1 MKKLSIPVSKFDL
14 SRFVQT
20 IVAFWNDPEVAFPFV
35 KNGSADFGTM
45 SLDDDEDLGD
55 DPLEWLQH
63 GHTLF
68 AQLFSGD
75 GCTYNCADGTEI
87 EVPEEDDE
95 LIDKTYL
102 DDCSTYGFLIQV
114 KKDTV
119 TLRAA

>member
-1 MKKLSIPVSKFDL
+1 
-14 SRFVQT
+14 
-20 IVAFWNDPEVAFPFV
+20 
-35 KNGSADFGTM
+35 M

-75 GCTYNCADGTEI
+75 GCTYSCADGTEI
-87 EVPEEDDE
+87 EVTEDDE
-95 LIDKTYL
+95 ELLDKTYL
-102 DDCSTYGFLIQV
+102 DDCSTYGFLIQL

-119 TLRAA
+119 TLRTAVLRDISGECKVEVVKDAGFFEEKMAKFIKSFGANVEA